1 MESSQILY
9 RIDMVDKGIYRSNYH
24 DLKRCSSQYG
34 VNPLIS
40 VRDIEN
46 PFEEGAPCG
55 ENIRNNTYMREI
67 YYRIK
72 DARNQARAAE
82 RGISPGENISLS
94 PLWTDVSNLGLQITS
109 SKSKD
114 LEVLA
119 WLAEAELRLR
129 GFEGLRDVYQGIAS
143 LLDKHW
149 EKFHSIGAD
158 DLEERLAPLS
168 GLNGIGGEGTIIQA
182 VRLSPLIP
190 GMKFGQFSLWDF
202 QLSQRPNEVKRREEL
217 SQAALQVGP
226 AAMISHLG
234 MVDGCIAAFDRLV
247 SILNERCG
255 QMAPPSSNT
264 RNVLQEAALALRSLA
279 GIESSQTEVQPEPP
293 QEGAGEP
300 AQVRPRPLSAE
311 QISSREEAF
320 ELLLAVARYFC
331 RTEPHSP
338 ISMSI
343 ETLVR
348 RGRMDF
354 SELLAELLPEQQARN
369 AVLTAAGIQLKSN
382 KNG

>member
-1 MESSQILY
+1 
-9 RIDMVDKGIYRSNYH
+9 MVDKGIYRHKYH
-24 DLKRCSSQYG
+24 ALKRCSSSYG
-34 VNPLIS
+34 ANILLN

-46 PFEEGAPCG
+46 SFEENAPCG
-55 ENIRNNTYMREI
+55 ENVRNNTSMREI

-72 DARNQARAAE
+72 DARNQARATE

-94 PLWTDVSNLGLQITS
+94 PLWTDVSNLGLQIVS

-129 GFEGLRDVYQGIAS
+129 GFEGLRDVYQAIAS

-149 EKFHSIGAD
+149 EKFHSVGAD
-158 DLEERLAPLS
+158 DIEERLAPLS
-168 GLNGIGGEGTIIQA
+168 GLNGVGGEGTIIQA
-182 VRLSPLIP
+182 IRLSPLVP

-202 QLSQRPNEVKRREEL
+202 QLSQRPNEVKRRDEL
-217 SQAALQVGP
+217 NQAVLEAGT
-226 AAMISHLG
+226 AAMSSHLE
-234 MVDGCIAAFDRLV
+234 MVKGCIAAFDRLV

-264 RNVLQEAALALRSLA
+264 HNVLHEAAAALRTLA
-279 GIESSQTEVQPEPP
+279 GIETQAAEADVDPQQ
-293 QEGAGEP
+293 QEGSGEP
-300 AQVRPRPLSAE
+300 AQGRPRPLGAE
-311 QISSREEAF
+311 QIGSREEAF
-320 ELLLAVARYFC
+320 ELLLAVARYFR

-343 ETLVR
+343 ETMVR

-354 SELLAELLPEQQARN
+354 SELLAELLPEAQVRN
-369 AVLTAAGIQLKSN
+369 AVLTAAGIQPKSN
-382 KNG
+382 KTG